1 MRGMDHGVVKI
12 SPAEA
17 PLRTEIDP
25 ESHYTYI
32 VSGGVGVHST
42 KSMFVMDL
50 KEKAANLKMWQQCSV
65 DLYKITHSKES
76 V

>member
-1 MRGMDHGVVKI
+1 MVKI

-17 PLRTEIDP
+17 PLRTEVDP

-32 VSGGVGVHST
+32 VYGGVGVHST
-42 KSMFVMDL
+42 KSMFVIDL
-50 KEKAANLKMWQQCSV
+50 KEAVANLKMWQQCSV
-65 DLYKITHSKES
+65 DLYKITRSKES